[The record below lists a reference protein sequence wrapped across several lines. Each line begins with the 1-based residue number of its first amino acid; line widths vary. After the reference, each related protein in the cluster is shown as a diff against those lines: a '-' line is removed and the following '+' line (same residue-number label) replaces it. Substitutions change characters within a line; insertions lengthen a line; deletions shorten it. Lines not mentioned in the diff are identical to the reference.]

1 MGAGGRMSDSS
12 KHEVKDILKRVPVD
26 PPFSL
31 SDLKKAI
38 PAHCF
43 ERSVIRSSYYVVHDL
58 IVTYVFYFL
67 ANTYIPLLPTP
78 LAYLAWPVYWFC
90 QASILTGLWVIGHE
104 CGHHAFSEYQWIDD
118 TVGFILHS
126 ALFTPY
132 FSWKYSHRNH
142 HANTNSLDND
152 EVYIPKRKSKVTY
165 YSKILNNPP
174 GRVFTLV
181 FRLTLGF
188 PLYLLTNISGKKYER
203 FANHFDPLSL
213 IFTDRE
219 RVQVLISD
227 LGLLAVF
234 YVVKLLAAAHVSN
247 SCARRALTTIDKDF
261 GFLNRVFHDVT
272 HTHVLHHLISYIPHY
287 HAKEARDAI
296 KPVLGEFYKID
307 RTLIF
312 KAMWREAKECIYMEP
327 DEGIKHKGA
336 LVKLKK
342 TQIDLYLLQHLSSFP
357 GANGEDKDEAEAEI
371 VCRVE
376 SLEKYRSK
384 HVSFPLA
391 KSKDDFPIS
400 KMTQEWYKALES
412 SKNSRKI
419 PADCFPLLQLYND
432 QLSHILGICNIL
444 LGDGIIVRVEAY
456 GFSDNHLLQ
465 HSPHSDIPFIDN
477 ESYPTTDFNHIPAP
491 RLFATH
497 YARDL
502 LPATI
507 TSCKV
512 VCIYRD
518 PKDVLIWYWLAS
530 LESPDKILFL
540 KYKEIKMQPKV
551 GSRKLAVF
559 VGKLFTV
566 EEEERRVVAEIV
578 KLCSFEFL

>member
-12 KHEVKDILKRVPVD
+12 EHEVKDILKRVPVD

-58 IVTYVFYFL
+58 IITYVFYFL

-152 EVYIPKRKSKVTY
+152 EVYIPKRKSKVRY

-188 PLYLLTNISGKKYER
+188 PLYLLTNISGKKYGR
-203 FANHFDPLSL
+203 FANHFDPLSP
-213 IFTDRE
+213 IFTERE
-219 RVQVLISD
+219 RIQVVVSDIGILALLYAIKLLVAAKGAAWVACIYGVPVLGVHMFFVLITYLHHTHLSLPHYD
-227 LGLLAVF
+227 STEWNWIRG
-234 YVVKLLAAAHVSN
+234 
-247 SCARRALTTIDKDF
+247 ALSTIDRDF

-307 RTLIF
+307 RTPIF
-312 KAMWREAKECIYMEP
+312 KAMWREAKECIYIEP
-327 DEGIKHKGA
+327 DEDSEHKG
-336 LVKLKK
+336 
-342 TQIDLYLLQHLSSFP
+342 TYWYH
-357 GANGEDKDEAEAEI
+357 
-371 VCRVE
+371 
-376 SLEKYRSK
+376 
-384 HVSFPLA
+384 
-391 KSKDDFPIS
+391 
-400 KMTQEWYKALES
+400 KM
-412 SKNSRKI
+412 
-419 PADCFPLLQLYND
+419 
-432 QLSHILGICNIL
+432 
-444 LGDGIIVRVEAY
+444 
-456 GFSDNHLLQ
+456 
-465 HSPHSDIPFIDN
+465 
-477 ESYPTTDFNHIPAP
+477 
-491 RLFATH
+491 
-497 YARDL
+497 
-502 LPATI
+502 
-507 TSCKV
+507 
-512 VCIYRD
+512 
-518 PKDVLIWYWLAS
+518 
-530 LESPDKILFL
+530 
-540 KYKEIKMQPKV
+540 
-551 GSRKLAVF
+551 
-559 VGKLFTV
+559 
-566 EEEERRVVAEIV
+566 
-578 KLCSFEFL
+578 